1 MLITLT
7 TWVDRANRV
16 LTVIASSVIAFICVS
31 TLADTVGRGLRR
43 PIYGLFE
50 LSELLL
56 VAVVFFGLGAAQW
69 TGSHVAVDVVSRSLS
84 RRVGLVLEVVTLVLA
99 IVITT
104 VLAYGSTLQALRSW
118 AIREFAAGAAAFPLY
133 WSKTIIPIGCAYLG
147 FVLAVQ
153 LAGRINH
160 LRGHPPT
167 KTLQDEA
174 KLPIDV

>member
-1 MLITLT
+1 MLIMLT
-7 TWVDRANRV
+7 TWVERANRV

-31 TLADTVGRGLRR
+31 TLADTVGRGLRK

-69 TGSHVAVDVVSRSLS
+69 TRSHIAVDFVSRFLP
-84 RRVGLVLEVVTLVLA
+84 RRAGLALEVVTLVLA

-104 VLAYGSTLQALRSW
+104 LLAYGSTVYALRSW

-133 WSKTIIPIGCAYLG
+133 WSKTIIPIGCAYLS

-153 LAGRINH
+153 LAGTINQ
-160 LRGHPPT
+160 LRGRPPT
-167 KTLQDEA
+167 KSIQDEVKFPVDA
-174 KLPIDV
+174 

>member
-69 TGSHVAVDVVSRSLS
+69 KGSHVAVDVVSRFLP
-84 RRVGLVLEVVTLVLA
+84 RRIGLLLEIATLVLA
-99 IVITT
+99 LVITT
-104 VLAYGSTLQALRSW
+104 VLAYGSTIYALRSW

-147 FVLAVQ
+147 FVLVVQ
-153 LAGRINH
+153 LAGRIND
-160 LRGHPPT
+160 LRGHPPAIA
-167 KTLQDEA
+167 LQDEA
-174 KLPIDV
+174 KLPTDV